1 MYKQVRCCAL
11 AVPCIWLLPSSDTS
25 RVLKSQCVTVSSI
38 SECVVLCREQSSTS
52 DLHASE
58 DLPNEESDL
67 ICCSRVSWKANK
79 LERVLVGFSRLSNTS
94 I

>member
-1 MYKQVRCCAL
+1 MCFFASVGN
-11 AVPCIWLLPSSDTS
+11 LLNTEGVNKEPY
-25 RVLKSQCVTVSSI
+25 
-38 SECVVLCREQSSTS
+38 
-52 DLHASE
+52 ASE